1 MDLKRILL
9 PSVIESEEKL
19 YYRRDGKVSAEPD
32 GSLRFGLNG
41 SVGFDTY
48 FNGFS
53 TGKWRKYTVVDK
65 VQLILEFQG
74 TFSVELVYQYLQSG
88 EVKEEILENREI
100 SSAGRTQEAFDFG
113 NCREEGIFA
122 MRCLSLVED
131 GMIFGG
137 RYVNEKLM
145 PANLNVNIMVDICT
159 FKREEYV
166 YRNLNLLKEQILE
179 NPESPLYRHLYV
191 HISDNAKTL
200 DTSIADGTI
209 VKVSPNKNAG
219 GVGGFT
225 RGIIEAMS
233 LAKQR
238 DISHV
243 LLMDDDAM
251 IEPASL
257 EVTYSFLS
265 VLKEE
270 YQDYTLAGSII
281 QLNKPYLQYEEGA
294 QWNQGAIEALKHKVD
309 LREVKVLLL
318 NEDESEKVEYA
329 GWWYCCIPL
338 SVISK
343 ENLPLPLFIHRDD
356 VEYGLRTGKGFIYL
370 NGVGVWHEAFENKVS
385 GPLEYYDIR
394 NHCIVNAVHCPDYG
408 AKKMKRLLLKW
419 ASSNIAKYRYKYADL
434 NLRGVEDFLKGADWF
449 MRQEPVE
456 LHAEIC
462 KLNYQAKPKEEYI
475 GYKGITEEDYDWEK
489 LITPDKSD
497 FIPVWKKLCHLI
509 FINGYI
515 LPAKK
520 GKVPV
525 VPPYNN
531 IYKMFR
537 LPETIMT
544 DAAGNSVST
553 KRSFKRMVQCY
564 RNLFKVMRRMDKEY
578 EAAKKSYQERYR
590 EMANLDFWRKYLEL

>member
-9 PSVIESEEKL
+9 PSGMEAAEEL
-19 YYRRDGKVSAEPD
+19 YYRRDEKITVGED
-32 GSLRFGLNG
+32 GSLKCGLNG

-53 TGKWRKYTVVDK
+53 TGKWGKYTVVSR
-65 VQLILEFQG
+65 VQLSLEFQG
-74 TFSVELVYQYLQSG
+74 SFSVEMVYQYLQDG
-88 EVKEEILENREI
+88 EVKEEILESREI
-100 SSAGRTQEAFDFG
+100 FASERMEARFDFG
-113 NCREEGIFA
+113 ENRPEGIFSF
-122 MRCLSLVED
+122 RCLSLAED
-131 GMIFGG
+131 SVIFGG
-137 RYVNEKLM
+137 HYFCENLM
-145 PANLNVNIMVDICT
+145 PSDLKVNIMAAICT
-159 FKREEYV
+159 FKREQYV
-166 YRNLNLLKEQILE
+166 YRNLELLKRQILE
-179 NPESPLYRHLYV
+179 NPRSPLYRHLYV

-200 DTSIADGTI
+200 DSSVADGDF
-209 VKVSPNKNAG
+209 VKITPNKNAG

-233 LAKQR
+233 RAKER

-257 EVTYSFLS
+257 ETTFLFLS
-265 VLKEE
+265 FLKEE
-270 YQDYTLAGSII
+270 YKDFTLAGSIL

-294 QWNQGAIEALKHKVD
+294 QWNEGKIEALKHKVD
-309 LREVKVLLL
+309 LRDRKVLLL
-318 NEDESEKVEYA
+318 NEEETEKVEYA

-338 SVISK
+338 SVIDK

-385 GPLEYYDIR
+385 GTMEYYDIR
-394 NHCIVNAVHCPDYG
+394 NHCIVNAIHYPDYG
-408 AKKMKRLLLKW
+408 AKQMKVMLMKW
-419 ASSNIAKYRYKYADL
+419 ASSNIAKYRYQYVDM
-434 NLRGVEDFLKGADWF
+434 NIRGMEDFLKGADWF
-449 MRQEPVE
+449 MKQEPVA
-456 LHAEIC
+456 LHAEVGS
-462 KLNYQAKPKEEYI
+462 LNYKTKPKEAYL
-475 GYKGITEEDYDWEK
+475 GYKGITEEDYDWDK

-497 FIPVWKKLCHLI
+497 FIPVWKKLVHLL

-515 LPAKK
+515 LPSKK

-537 LPETIMT
+537 LSEVIMT
-544 DAAGNSVST
+544 DAAGNSTST
-553 KRSFKRMVQCY
+553 KRSLKRMIQCY
-564 RNLFKVMRRMDKEY
+564 KNLFRIMRRMDKEY
-578 EAAKKSYQERYR
+578 EVAKQSYHDHYR
-590 EMANLDFWRKYLEL
+590 EMTSLDFWRKYLEL

>member
-122 MRCLSLVED
+122 MRCLSLAED

-329 GWWYCCIPL
+329 GWWYCCIPV
-338 SVISK
+338 SAIEK
-343 ENLPLPLFIHRDD
+343 YGFPMPFFIKTDD
-356 VEYGLRTGKGFIYL
+356 VEYGLRLKPQIVL
-370 NGVGVWHEAFENKVS
+370 VNGIGVWHMAFSEKYS
-385 GPLEYYDIR
+385 PHLEYYIKR
-394 NHCIVNAVHCPDYG
+394 NELTASAVHGSG
-408 AKKMKRLLLKW
+408 AGVWPGLYKLLKS
-419 ASSNIAKYRYKYADL
+419 AAKA
-434 NLRGVEDFLKGADWF
+434 FLKGDAHTLCFLCRACRDF
-449 MRQEPVE
+449 LEGPDFFLKTDAEELNQRLLDELKAEPARCWSHVPALLRALGSFALRYGE
-456 LHAEIC
+456 VRSE
-462 KLNYQAKPKEEYI
+462 YQR
-475 GYKGITEEDYDWEK
+475 
-489 LITPDKSD
+489 
-497 FIPVWKKLCHLI
+497 
-509 FINGYI
+509 
-515 LPAKK
+515 
-520 GKVPV
+520 
-525 VPPYNN
+525 
-531 IYKMFR
+531 R
-537 LPETIMT
+537 LPEL
-544 DAAGNSVST
+544 VSG
-553 KRSFKRMVQCY
+553 
-564 RNLFKVMRRMDKEY
+564 E
-578 EAAKKSYQERYR
+578 
-590 EMANLDFWRKYLEL
+590 FWQIRLGCGEEEHDQS